1 MKNNN
6 FMDSLFNEMAREL
19 RKEIDIESLLNE
31 AINECMVEN
40 NKKTDVVREETVVR
54 TIYTGSGLIN
64 AITDGKVKNCS
75 IQVYKQEKYLFD
87 ITCGEKGILSS
98 NENFHVGMLTSNKY
112 TYVVTKNICNKIKI
126 K

>member
-6 FMDSLFNEMAREL
+6 FMDSLFNEMAREF

-40 NKKTDVVREETVVR
+40 NKKPDVIKEEIVVR
-54 TIYTGSGLIN
+54 TTYTGRELIN
-64 AITDGKVKNCS
+64 AITDGIVKNCS

-98 NENFHVGMLTSNKY
+98 NKDFHVGMLTSNKY
-112 TYVVTKNICNKIKI
+112 TYVVAKNIFN
-126 K
+126 